1 MNPEDFSAQVTLNV
15 TTTEDQNDGSAA
27 NGLSLR
33 DAIIQANADPRRE
46 YIINVPNGTYN
57 LTITEDGSL
66 DISSSISIIGASAG
80 NTIISASFLGD
91 RIFNV
96 SGTGNLSIAN
106 FTLQDANVTTDNQL
120 DTNLDNLGV
129 NLDGGAINIQSSGKA
144 TLDNVIIANNR
155 INGKGGGIANSGLL
169 EINDSVILLN
179 VSLNTDTSV
188 ASGGGIY
195 NAEGG
200 KVIINRSTIAFNSTS
215 NTIINQESPGGG
227 GILNDVGGEMTLI
240 NSTISNNTSL
250 IGGGL
255 WAQGES
261 TTIINTTIARNSG
274 STGAGIFSG
283 NPQDATA
290 TVNTILRN
298 SIVAE
303 NINSEDIDG
312 VFNLQSTN
320 NLIGTGA
327 RGTLVNGQNNNL
339 VGIVTAPIDPLLG
352 DLPDQFTTNDGASKI
367 LVHPIE
373 ASSPAINAG
382 NNAVTRIRDL
392 SNYFG
397 NTDQRGELRIN
408 DGVVDLGSY
417 EFNEDSGINSETIT
431 PGLTNPIIRFQNTQ
445 VQGTYLFVGEAE
457 AQNVRTNHPIFRE
470 EGEAFRVAF
479 NPEDDLITIYRFQ
492 NQNQPGTYL
501 YVGEQERQSV
511 LQNYSNTFV
520 EEGIAFYVYGADANK
535 GTDIFR
541 LQNLDV
547 PGTYIYVKEQ
557 EKNNILANFDN
568 FRLEGVA
575 FEVA

>member
-66 DISSSISIIGASAG
+66 DINSSISIIGASAG

-96 SGTGNLSIAN
+96 SGTGNLNIAN
-106 FTLQDANVTTDNQL
+106 FTLQDANVGTDSIVDEEGNAG
-120 DTNLDNLGV
+120 TVAV
-129 NLDGGAINIQSSGKA
+129 NGGAINVDSAGKA
-144 TLDNVIIANNR
+144 TLNNMIIAQNR
-155 INGKGGGIANSGLL
+155 TNGKGGGIANNGIL
-169 EINDSVILLN
+169 EINDSVVLVNL
-179 VSLNTDTSV
+179 SV
-188 ASGGGIY
+188 DSGGGIY
-195 NAEGG
+195 NGEGG
-200 KVIINRSTIAFNSTS
+200 RAIINRSTVAFNSTS
-215 NTIINQESPGGG
+215 NTINQETLLGGG
-227 GILNDVGGEMTLI
+227 GIFNDAGGEMIII

-255 WAQGES
+255 WVQGES
-261 TTIINTTIARNSG
+261 TTIINSTITRNSG

-283 NPQDATA
+283 NPQDGTA

-303 NINSEDIDG
+303 NTNSEDIDG
-312 VFNLQSTN
+312 NFNLQSSY
-320 NLIGTGA
+320 NLIGTSA
-327 RGTLVNGQNNNL
+327 RGTLVNSQNNNQ
-339 VGIVTAPIDPLLG
+339 VGTVIQPIDPRLG
-352 DLPDQFTTNDGASKI
+352 DLPGEFTTTDGASKI
-367 LVHPIE
+367 LVHPLE
-373 ASSPAINAG
+373 AGSPAINAG

-397 NTDQRGELRIN
+397 NIDQRGEPRIN

-457 AQNVRTNHPIFRE
+457 AQSVRTNHPIFRE

-492 NQNQPGTYL
+492 NQNQPGTYI

>member
-96 SGTGNLSIAN
+96 SGTGNLNIAN
-106 FTLQDANVTTDNQL
+106 FTLQDANVATNSQL
-120 DTNLDNLGV
+120 DTNLDNVGV

-155 INGKGGGIANSGLL
+155 VNGKGGGIANSGLL
-169 EINDSVILLN
+169 EMNDSVILLN
-179 VSLNTDTSV
+179 FSV
-188 ASGGGIY
+188 GNGGGIY
-195 NAEGG
+195 NGESGNT
-200 KVIINRSTIAFNSTS
+200 IINRSTIAFNSTS
-215 NTIINQESPGGG
+215 STIDEETLLGGG
-227 GILNDVGGEMTLI
+227 GILNDTGGKMTLI

-290 TVNTILRN
+290 TVNTTLRN

-303 NINSEDIDG
+303 NTNSEDIDG

-320 NLIGTGA
+320 NLIGTGT

-339 VGIVTAPIDPLLG
+339 VGIVTEPIDPLLG
-352 DLPDQFTTNDGASKI
+352 DLPDQFTTTDGASKI
-367 LVHPIE
+367 LVHSLE
-373 ASSPAINAG
+373 AGSPAINAG
-382 NNAVTRIRDL
+382 NNAVSRIRNL
-392 SNYFG
+392 ANYFG
-397 NTDQRGELRIN
+397 NTDQRGEERIF

-417 EFNEDSGINSETIT
+417 EFNGSSGVNSETIT
-431 PGLTNPIIRFQNTQ
+431 PGLTNPITRFQNTQ
-445 VQGTYLFVGEAE
+445 VQGTYLFAGQGE
-457 AQNVRTNHPIFRE
+457 AQNIRDNYPTFKE
-470 EGEAFRVAF
+470 EGEAFRVALT
-479 NPEDDLITIYRFQ
+479 PEDDLITIYRFQ
-492 NQNQPGTYL
+492 NKNLAGTYL
-501 YVGEQERQSV
+501 YVGEEERQSV
-511 LQNYSNTFV
+511 VNNYSDTFAY
-520 EEGIAFYVYGADANK
+520 EGVAFYVYGADANR

-547 PGTYIYVKEQ
+547 PGTYLYAKEA
-557 EKNNILANFDN
+557 EKNNILANYDN

-575 FEVA
+575 FEVG

>member
-66 DISSSISIIGASAG
+66 DINSSISIIGASAG

-96 SGTGNLSIAN
+96 SGTGNLNIAN
-106 FTLQDANVTTDNQL
+106 FTLQDANVGTDSIVDEEGNAG
-120 DTNLDNLGV
+120 TVAV
-129 NLDGGAINIQSSGKA
+129 NGGAINVDSAGKA
-144 TLDNVIIANNR
+144 TLSNMIIAQNR
-155 INGKGGGIANSGLL
+155 TNGKGGGIANNGVL
-169 EINDSVILLN
+169 EINDSVVLVNL
-179 VSLNTDTSV
+179 SV
-188 ASGGGIY
+188 DSGGGIY
-195 NAEGG
+195 NGEGG
-200 KVIINRSTIAFNSTS
+200 RAIINRSTVAFNSTS
-215 NTIINQESPGGG
+215 NTINQETLLGGG
-227 GILNDVGGEMTLI
+227 GIFNDVGGEMTII

-261 TTIINTTIARNSG
+261 TTIINSTIARNSG

-283 NPQDATA
+283 NPQDGTA

-303 NINSEDIDG
+303 NTNSEDIDG
-312 VFNLQSTN
+312 NFNLQSSY
-320 NLIGTGA
+320 NLIGTSA
-327 RGTLVNGQNNNL
+327 RGTLVNSQNNNQ
-339 VGIVTAPIDPLLG
+339 VGTVIQPIDPRLG
-352 DLPDQFTTNDGASKI
+352 DLPGEFTTTDGASKI

-373 ASSPAINAG
+373 AGSPAINAG

-417 EFNEDSGINSETIT
+417 EFNEDSGINSETIN